1 MVRFK
6 ALSLKVALEAFQKQS
21 NGLPFVQPSE
31 AINSLVEPVRKFAY
45 IVVFAAGSFP
55 EGVSGVLLVSALR

>member
-31 AINSLVEPVRKFAY
+31 AINSLVEPARKFAY
-45 IVVFAAGSFP
+45 IVAFGSGSLV
-55 EGVSGVLLVSALR
+55 EGLSGFSG

>member
-6 ALSLKVALEAFQKQS
+6 ALSLKVALEAFQTQS

-31 AINSLVEPVRKFAY
+31 AINSLVEPARKFAY
-45 IVVFAAGSFP
+45 IVAFGS
-55 EGVSGVLLVSALR
+55 GLLVEG